1 MDVVK
6 GSVVRVLA
14 GRDKHKFFVVV
25 GVEERWVSLCD
36 GKGRRLENPKRKNII
51 HIAPTAAVL
60 TEQQMTTNR
69 SIRNELLS
77 FCI

>member
-1 MDVVK
+1 M
-6 GSVVRVLA
+6 A

-25 GVEERWVSLCD
+25 DVSEKRVCLCD
-36 GKGRRLENPKRKNII
+36 GKSRKLDNPKQKNII